1 MTPSRHGEIENRQTQ
16 LGYLC
21 NKNKEIPN
29 CEREGGPSSDSL
41 LFHIIF
47 AVASVV
53 NIIIKTR
60 IKNTASYFKFV
71 VMAIVKVG
79 VVHLC
84 GLLCIVCISLFSQQN
99 ELWKIQLLAKKTST
113 TSPTVAAVTTNG
125 SSSTTT
131 TSSSSSNGHH
141 LLNQINNHSTNFTT
155 FSTLTTNPTS
165 PQTIVVLYSKL
176 RQDQSG
182 WVILDMLKAHSYTY
196 YQQNNM
202 IYGGACGTSVHI
214 NDIKHVI
221 HSIGLQHILKIIPQ
235 CPSTATATSS
245 PSSVENRNTNNNNST
260 TTVSVVKSGSYYERG
275 SKQRL
280 QSTEWLNYMKQQI
293 NMVIPTNTTTTT
305 TTKAR
310 TITVHIRRGD
320 VTPCCYPDWYMPNK
334 YFQLMIEHYVRTEFL
349 EIEKHSNTTNNIA
362 INIYS
367 QSKSYESF
375 DIFQQQMKESLLV
388 MGRRSNNNN
397 NNNNKNNVTVDVNV
411 TVNIDLD
418 GDIGSIWKSI
428 LSSDIIIPS
437 RSEFSRVP
445 SMFTNG
451 KVISPWIKDITG
463 AEDDGDDDDTTL
475 IRQIHNASDIERT
488 KIFNEQCTES
498 MILRCKHKWWQTKK

>member
-1 MTPSRHGEIENRQTQ
+1 
-16 LGYLC
+16 
-21 NKNKEIPN
+21 
-29 CEREGGPSSDSL
+29 
-41 LFHIIF
+41 
-47 AVASVV
+47 
-53 NIIIKTR
+53 
-60 IKNTASYFKFV
+60 
-71 VMAIVKVG
+71 MAIVKVG

-214 NDIKHVI
+214 NDIKHI
-221 HSIGLQHILKIIPQ
+221 LQSIGLQHILKIIPQ

-305 TTKAR
+305 STNAR

-334 YFQLMIEHYVRTEFL
+334 YFQLMIEHYVTMYAN
-349 EIEKHSNTTNNIA
+349 SSTNSITNIN

-367 QSKSYESF
+367 QSKSFESF
-375 DIFQQQMKESLLV
+375 DVFQQPMEVKLIQGLNHTTK
-388 MGRRSNNNN
+388 
-397 NNNNKNNVTVDVNV
+397 NVTVDVNV
-411 TVNIDLD
+411 NVNIDLD

-428 LSSDIIIPS
+428 LTSDIIIPS

-463 AEDDGDDDDTTL
+463 AEDDGGDDETTL